1 MPLHPAT
8 YGLGSFPPLPDQ
20 SKIKDFRCVRPGLD
34 LCEDAL
40 CRISSEMRQE
50 KPSGFEFRVVRKD
63 HPVPA
68 EYKEAEL
75 PVGIVAIVLYV
86 SAFHETA
93 GNLSDDQH
101 KEPHA

>member
-1 MPLHPAT
+1 MPPHPAT

-20 SKIKDFRCVRPGLD
+20 SKIKDFRCVRPSLD
-34 LCEDAL
+34 LGPD
-40 CRISSEMRQE
+40 S
-50 KPSGFEFRVVRKD
+50 VVRVGREG

-68 EYKEAEL
+68 EYKVVEL

>member
-8 YGLGSFPPLPDQ
+8 YGLGSSPPLPDQ
-20 SKIKDFRCVRPGLD
+20 LKIKDFRCVCPGLD
-34 LCEDAL
+34 LGPD
-40 CRISSEMRQE
+40 
-50 KPSGFEFRVVRKD
+50 GVVRVVRKD

-68 EYKEAEL
+68 EYKEVEL
-75 PVGIVAIVLYV
+75 PVGIVAIVSYV